1 MPGDSS
7 TQAGRKKESVPS
19 LGYRWKSRNLP
30 KGEAFP
36 LNLDAQEFTGE
47 NRSREGG
54 GRMRAFQAE
63 DMATQRP
70 GRMTY
75 SGTPGDKVSLKHGP

>member
-7 TQAGRKKESVPS
+7 TQAGRKEESVPS

-36 LNLDAQEFTGE
+36 LNLDAQEFTGKT
-47 NRSREGG
+47 GA
-54 GRMRAFQAE
+54 GRVGA
-63 DMATQRP
+63 
-70 GRMTY
+70 G
-75 SGTPGDKVSLKHGP
+75 